1 MNLPFFLFH
10 RVINASNTNIFTLR
24 KLTYLLSLIITC
36 EMMTVNLHIKMINQC
51 GYILWNLTIQIY
63 LYHSRDK
70 EINVSSN
77 RSYFVHAQ
85 SSVWR
90 SERKVGTFKRS
101 RTNEYYRLTQLSLI
115 DRYAKIHKTLT
126 KLFEIW
132 LSSWYLLHDI
142 NYFAFQ
148 QRYNND
154 ASLERKIHHLIKFRP
169 PFHNNT
175 HYYIFLFVQFFHIPF
190 RLDANNANEC

>member
-1 MNLPFFLFH
+1 MYRRIEVISYTH
-10 RVINASNTNIFTLR
+10 SRVSGDQKGKWVPLNDLEQTNITVWYNCLSSIATL
-24 KLTYLLSLIITC
+24 
-36 EMMTVNLHIKMINQC
+36 
-51 GYILWNLTIQIY
+51 
-63 LYHSRDK
+63 
-70 EINVSSN
+70 
-77 RSYFVHAQ
+77 
-85 SSVWR
+85 
-90 SERKVGTFKRS
+90 
-101 RTNEYYRLTQLSLI
+101 
-115 DRYAKIHKTLT
+115 KIHKTLT

>member
-1 MNLPFFLFH
+1 MYRRIEVISYTH
-10 RVINASNTNIFTLR
+10 SRVSGDQKGKWVPLNDLEQTNITVWHNCLSSIATL
-24 KLTYLLSLIITC
+24 
-36 EMMTVNLHIKMINQC
+36 
-51 GYILWNLTIQIY
+51 
-63 LYHSRDK
+63 
-70 EINVSSN
+70 
-77 RSYFVHAQ
+77 
-85 SSVWR
+85 
-90 SERKVGTFKRS
+90 
-101 RTNEYYRLTQLSLI
+101 
-115 DRYAKIHKTLT
+115 KIHKTLT

-142 NYFAFQ
+142 NYFAIQ
-148 QRYNND
+148 QRYDNND